1 MLIETTRYELPAEGI
16 TLLGYIV
23 RRMHK
28 TEWLAKVP
36 SALAEGQTTKALEYS
51 AVYAATAST
60 SFGRAYYQPQFN
72 RASETI
78 SETDPTT
85 GAVITAR
92 LNSTS
97 PHYDISYQAVMT
109 NGDTFSGSETITGT
123 TVGLR
128 GLGMPAPSKFTF
140 TSGEYTAE
148 FAGILTSELALSL
161 LGNTRIRAYGFL
173 NIKDNKGNTG
183 RLELNRAGDI
193 SIKINDELP
202 ASHSIA
208 KITWM
213 NIQPPAPQPA

>member
-1 MLIETTRYELPAEGI
+1 MLIETARYELPPEGI

-36 SALAEGQTTKALEYS
+36 AELTEGQTTKALEYA
-51 AVYAATAST
+51 AVYAATSST

-72 RASETI
+72 RAGDTVTEA
-78 SETDPTT
+78 DPLT
-85 GAVITAR
+85 GAMITAT

-97 PHYDISYQAVMT
+97 PHYDISYQAVMP
-109 NGDTFSGSETITGT
+109 NGDIFQGSETITGT

-140 TSGEYTAE
+140 TSGNYTAE
-148 FAGILTSELALSL
+148 FNGIITSELALSL
-161 LGNTRIRAYGFL
+161 LRSTRIRAYGFL
-173 NIKDNKGNTG
+173 DIKDNKGNTG

-193 SIKINDELP
+193 SVRINEQPD
-202 ASHSIA
+202 AHHSIA
-208 KITWM
+208 KITWLGT
-213 NIQPPAPQPA
+213 QSPAPQPI